1 MNLKNDRGYVI
12 TDVSISIII
21 LLILV
26 PVITAMVYKVN
37 TIKRAT
43 ESKAEAINILVNTLE
58 AAKGIGITDLVDTE
72 ENETTDLGEK
82 KITTA
87 EEKIFGKL
95 DTDIYKAENNNGKI
109 SFKENEENEE
119 NNTKSAIIETD
130 KAKYMLL
137 VEITDFAVSND
148 APPDVETGVVKTVKA
163 TVNYKVNG
171 NDKEIDLS
179 TVIK

>member
-43 ESKAEAINILVNTLE
+43 ESEAEAINILVNTLE

-82 KITTA
+82 IITTA

-109 SFKENEENEE
+109 SFEDNSS
-119 NNTKSAIIETD
+119 SAIIETD